1 MDAFRVLVCD
11 PISDNGIERL
21 KKGGLDVSYEPKIS
35 PEELVKIVP
44 DYEVIIVR
52 SRTKVTKD
60 IIAAGSKLKVIGRAG
75 TGMDNIDINSA
86 NNAGIK
92 VVNTPEASVEAVAE
106 LALGLMLSFA
116 RKITVA
122 TASMKSGE
130 WLKWELM
137 GSQLKGKTVG
147 VIGLGRIGTRV
158 SELCLAFGMH
168 VNAYDPYL
176 SQEKK
181 QLGGQRGVEMV
192 DLETLL
198 LNSDFVTLHIPLTT
212 ETRHIIDDRAF
223 SKMKKS
229 ACLINTSRGE
239 TVDEK
244 ALLAAILSESIFGAA
259 LDVFEVEPPT
269 TRELIEHPSVICTP
283 HIGSQ
288 TKEVHETAA
297 LMLVEKIYEALS
309 NSS

>member
-11 PISDNGIERL
+11 PISDNGLERL
-21 KKGGLDVSYEPKIS
+21 KKGGLDVSNEPNIS
-35 PEELVKIVP
+35 PEELINKIP
-44 DYEVIIVR
+44 EYEVIIVR
-52 SRTKVTKD
+52 SRTKVTED
-60 IIAAGSKLKVIGRAG
+60 VIAAGTMLKVIGRAG
-75 TGMDNIDINSA
+75 TGLDNIDVKAANS
-86 NNAGIK
+86 AGIK
-92 VVNTPEASVEAVAE
+92 VINTPEASVEAVAE

-116 RKITVA
+116 RNITVA

-158 SELCLAFGMH
+158 SELCLAFGMRIH
-168 VNAYDPYL
+168 AYDPYL

-192 DLETLL
+192 ELETLL
-198 LNSDFVTLHIPLTT
+198 MNSDFVTLHLPLNP
-212 ETRHIIDDRAF
+212 ETRHLISEQSF

-239 TVDEK
+239 IVDEK
-244 ALLAAILSESIFGAA
+244 ALLEALKSKSIFGAA
-259 LDVFEVEPPT
+259 LDVFEVEPP
-269 TRELIEHPSVICTP
+269 
-283 HIGSQ
+283 
-288 TKEVHETAA
+288 
-297 LMLVEKIYEALS
+297 
-309 NSS
+309 

>member
-1 MDAFRVLVCD
+1 MDAFKVLVCD
-11 PISDNGIERL
+11 PISDSGLERL
-21 KKGGLDVSYEPKIS
+21 KKGGLDVSNYPMIT
-35 PEELVKIVP
+35 PEELIKKIP

-52 SRTKVTKD
+52 SRTKVTD
-60 IIAAGSKLKVIGRAG
+60 DVIAAGSKLKVIGRAG
-75 TGMDNIDINSA
+75 TGLDNIAVKVA
-86 NNAGIK
+86 NAAGIK
-92 VVNTPEASVEAVAE
+92 VINTPEASVEAVAE

-116 RKITVA
+116 RKITFA
-122 TASMKSGE
+122 TASMKGGE

-158 SELCLAFGMH
+158 SELCLAFGMK

-181 QLGGQRGVEMV
+181 QLGGQRGVDMV
-192 DLETLL
+192 ELETLL
-198 LNSDFVTLHIPLTT
+198 LNSDYVTLHLPLSP
-212 ETRHIIDDRAF
+212 ETRHLISEPSF

-239 TVDEK
+239 IVDEK
-244 ALLAAILSESIFGAA
+244 ALLEAIRSESISGAA
-259 LDVFEVEPPT
+259 LDVFEVEPPA
-269 TRELIEHPSVICTP
+269 TRELIDLPSVICTP

-288 TKEVHETAA
+288 TREVHQSAA
-297 LMLVEKIYEALS
+297 LILVEKIYETLS
-309 NSS
+309 SGS